1 VKHLVCL
8 LAPLLLIA
16 APADQPDQRFVATA
30 YSATGLTTSGEY
42 THRHVV
48 AADPNILPLGTRI
61 KISRAGKYSGEYVV
75 ADTGGRIVGNKVD
88 IYLPSTQ
95 ECKKFGKKVVRVR
108 ILELGNGTHQA
119 AKQAD
124 QTIKQDVKKDVEKG
138 TVGDAATEADW
149 ATRNAAK
156 KPPANSSQP
165 KLNQQ

>member
-1 VKHLVCL
+1 VKHLAFL

-16 APADQPDQRFVATA
+16 APADQPDHRFVATA
-30 YSATGLTTSGEY
+30 YSSTGLTTSGQY

-48 AADPNILPLGTRI
+48 AADPNILPIGTRI
-61 KISRAGKYSGEYVV
+61 QIRRAGKYSGEYVV
-75 ADTGGRIVGNKVD
+75 ADTGGKITGRRLD

-108 ILELGNGTHQA
+108 ILELGNGTPQA

-124 QTIKQDVKKDVEKG
+124 QTVKQDVKKDVEKG

-156 KPPANSSQP
+156 PPANSSQP
-165 KLNQQ
+165 KSNQQ